1 MSYQNNLVQE
11 YGHLVKKWGE
21 NPRSKYKREHL
32 AKLRK
37 YMLRAILK

>member
-11 YGHLVKKWGE
+11 YGYLVKKWGE

-37 YMLRAILK
+37 YMFRAILK

>member
-1 MSYQNNLVQE
+1 MSYQDNLVQE

-21 NPRSKYKREHL
+21 NPRSTYKREHL

-37 YMLRAILK
+37 YLFRTMFR